1 VIEGNPRR
9 GDGRR
14 RGQPRQEIT
23 DWQTLA
29 RADRAVTPGAYDIG
43 LRPGTSPAAYARAL
57 SGALGFGYPVS
68 INGNDPFFLTL
79 TGLIGTLVLL
89 LAIMA
94 GLGVLNTV
102 VLHTREPAPR
112 PPRSLPAPGTASV
125 SCSPSTRTASPLVI
139 QPPAG
144 TSEPPMTRA

>member
-14 RGQPRQEIT
+14 RGQPREEIT

-57 SGALGFGYPVS
+57 SGALGFGY
-68 INGNDPFFLTL
+68 
-79 TGLIGTLVLL
+79 
-89 LAIMA
+89 
-94 GLGVLNTV
+94 
-102 VLHTREPAPR
+102 R
-112 PPRSLPAPGTASV
+112 
-125 SCSPSTRTASPLVI
+125 
-139 QPPAG
+139 
-144 TSEPPMTRA
+144 